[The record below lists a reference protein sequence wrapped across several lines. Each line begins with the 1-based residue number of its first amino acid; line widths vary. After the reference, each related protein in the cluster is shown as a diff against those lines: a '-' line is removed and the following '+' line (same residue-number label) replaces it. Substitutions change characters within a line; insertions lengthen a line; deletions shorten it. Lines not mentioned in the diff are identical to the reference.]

1 MLRPLLPGI
10 AMKFSL
16 SHISLLDDTD
26 TWLKYK
32 KGLCDV
38 CHASC
43 CTMPVE
49 VWLKD
54 LITMQLVDEFE
65 AGEPLKQIAKRLQ
78 QARIVAQ
85 FNHAHG
91 IFTLARRA
99 NGDCI
104 FLDAS
109 TRLCTIY
116 ERRPQ
121 TCRNHPAKGPRPGF
135 CAFRPKQKAAPDAD

>member
-1 MLRPLLPGI
+1 
-10 AMKFSL
+10 
-16 SHISLLDDTD
+16 
-26 TWLKYK
+26 
-32 KGLCDV
+32 
-38 CHASC
+38 
-43 CTMPVE
+43 MPVE

-54 LITMQLVDEFE
+54 LVAMGLVDEFE

-85 FNHAHG
+85 FNHAHS

-99 NGDCI
+99 NGECI
-104 FLDAS
+104 FLDAT

-121 TCRNHPAKGPRPGF
+121 TCRNHPTKGPRPGF
-135 CAFRPKQKAAPDAD
+135 CAFRPKQKTAPSEE